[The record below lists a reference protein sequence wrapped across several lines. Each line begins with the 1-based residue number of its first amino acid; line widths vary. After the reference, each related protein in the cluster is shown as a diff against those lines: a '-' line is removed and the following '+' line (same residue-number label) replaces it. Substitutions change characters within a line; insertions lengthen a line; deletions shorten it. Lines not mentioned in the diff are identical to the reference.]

1 MINKIA
7 NGIADFVCD
16 KKMHE
21 KMIMNVLFWFMVM
34 K

>member
-7 NGIADFVCD
+7 NCIADFVCD
-16 KKMHE
+16 K